1 MGMDHVKMLSQKSR
15 VINRQRSLDAGVTMT
30 TKKNTK
36 SKIQQLPDDIRS
48 QLAAMLRSGSM
59 SQKDILAEVNKLI
72 VESGLPPE
80 EQISRTGLNRFSK
93 RMAEAGSRME
103 QAREVAAVW
112 TSKLGQAPTSEV
124 GKLLQEFVRTM
135 AFETSMKMMDASD
148 GEEGKMI
155 DPKSL
160 GQLAL
165 VIQRVEQAAMTSHKV
180 EKEIRAAFAAEAA
193 TAAEKIVKQA
203 GITAE
208 TAAQIKQQI
217 LGIA

>member
-1 MGMDHVKMLSQKSR
+1 
-15 VINRQRSLDAGVTMT
+15 MT

-72 VESGLPPE
+72 IESGLPPE

-203 GITAE
+203 GLTAE

>member
-1 MGMDHVKMLSQKSR
+1 
-15 VINRQRSLDAGVTMT
+15 MT

-193 TAAEKIVKQA
+193 TAAEKIVKSA
-203 GITAE
+203 GLTAE
-208 TAAQIKQQI
+208 TAAEIRRQI

>member
-1 MGMDHVKMLSQKSR
+1 
-15 VINRQRSLDAGVTMT
+15 MT
-30 TKKNTK
+30 TKTKNTK

-48 QLAAMLRSGSM
+48 QLSAMLRSGSM
-59 SQKDILAEVNKLI
+59 SQKDILEEVNQLI
-72 VESGLPPE
+72 LESGLPPE
-80 EQISRTGLNRFSK
+80 EQISRSAMNRFAK
-93 RMAEAGSRME
+93 RMEEAGSRMA
-103 QAREVAAVW
+103 QAREVAEVW

-148 GEEGKMI
+148 GEDGKMI
-155 DPKSL
+155 DPKS
-160 GQLAL
+160 L

-203 GITAE
+203 GLTAE
-208 TAAQIKQQI
+208 TAAEIRRQI

>member
-1 MGMDHVKMLSQKSR
+1 MSK
-15 VINRQRSLDAGVTMT
+15 
-30 TKKNTK
+30 KKNTK

-48 QLAAMLRSGSM
+48 QLATMLRSDSM
-59 SQKDILAEVNKLI
+59 SQKAILEEINQLI
-72 VESGLPPE
+72 RESGLPPE
-80 EQISRTGLNRFSK
+80 DQISRTGLNRYFKRMELAGS
-93 RMAEAGSRME
+93 RMAEARATAE
-103 QAREVAAVW
+103 VW

-193 TAAEKIVKQA
+193 DKAEKIVKQA
-203 GITAE
+203 GLTAE
-208 TAAQIKQQI
+208 TAADIRRQI